1 MTGTH
6 ANSLAALVN
15 GEVDAA
21 AFSFDSYDK
30 AVRADVPGVRDL
42 RVVARSGPIPYPP
55 LIANTRLAPALRAR
69 LRSAFENISR
79 TPGITP
85 EMIRGYGGAQV
96 DGYTGALPAGHFDPA
111 ARKMAQVGPALKGEM
126 LRKAAERPA
135 R

>member
-1 MTGTH
+1 M
-6 ANSLAALVN
+6 
-15 GEVDAA
+15 
-21 AFSFDSYDK
+21 
-30 AVRADVPGVRDL
+30 
-42 RVVARSGPIPYPP
+42 
-55 LIANTRLAPALRAR
+55 RAR
-69 LRSAFENISR
+69 LRAAFENISR

-96 DGYTGALPAGHFDPA
+96 DGYTGAVAAGHFDPA